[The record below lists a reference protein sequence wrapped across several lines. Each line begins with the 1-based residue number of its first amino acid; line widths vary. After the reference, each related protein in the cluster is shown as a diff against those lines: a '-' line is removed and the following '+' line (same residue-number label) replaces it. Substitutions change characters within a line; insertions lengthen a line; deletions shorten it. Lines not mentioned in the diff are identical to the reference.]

1 MCGNLLER
9 HSFRIV
15 SGDRSYAELYLS
27 IKFPHRKIRWNYD
40 NFLSVSFL
48 SWRFRK
54 ILPLRKKIKFSIKDF
69 SSKCD
74 QIRRADLATFTGEI
88 LNGKLNFLCSVHDH
102 RKAYWHIA
110 WSWWSHEKLEEYTF
124 IKFVHIQLIAWL
136 WLFALEKLSVF
147 NRNAGKCGENADQNN
162 SEYGLFLRSI
172 HIFWSN

>member
-1 MCGNLLER
+1 MQKL
-9 HSFRIV
+9 
-15 SGDRSYAELYLS
+15 
-27 IKFPHRKIRWNYD
+27 KKRKIALYCPQLFWTWWPLRGEFIKYI
-40 NFLSVSFL
+40 NF
-48 SWRFRK
+48 WK
-54 ILPLRKKIKFSIKDF
+54 ILRYKNTSKKRDIARKTLHNIKDF

-74 QIRRADLATFTGEI
+74 QIRSFLATFTGEI
-88 LNGKLNFLCSVHDH
+88 LNGKLHFLCSVHDH

-147 NRNAGKCGENADQNN
+147 NRNAGKCGKNADQNN